1 MNICP
6 EEQNLWPPGG
16 SETPGAELRARVG
29 GASQHKDCLSS
40 PEKVPLQ
47 SLCTAVGEGDPGSP
61 HVSYRF
67 SPSALSILKCSVCLR
82 SFLGNK
88 SIWHFAANEPTDY
101 RVASHLHSLVSPQN

>member
-29 GASQHKDCLSS
+29 GASQHDCLSS

-88 SIWHFAANEPTDY
+88 TNQYGILRPT
-101 RVASHLHSLVSPQN
+101 SLQTTGLLPIYTA